1 MGKRCYP
8 TNSSTKIN
16 DLKLEDENAMNLSEY
31 LLIFKSSLALDE
43 NAMNGGLFARKS
55 TRYKLTMIKG

>member
-1 MGKRCYP
+1 
-8 TNSSTKIN
+8 
-16 DLKLEDENAMNLSEY
+16 MNLSEY

-43 NAMNGGLFARKS
+43 NAMNGGFFARKS

>member
-1 MGKRCYP
+1 M
-8 TNSSTKIN
+8 NS
-16 DLKLEDENAMNLSEY
+16 SEY

-43 NAMNGGLFARKS
+43 NTMNGGLLAQKS

>member
-1 MGKRCYP
+1 M
-8 TNSSTKIN
+8 NS
-16 DLKLEDENAMNLSEY
+16 SEY

-43 NAMNGGLFARKS
+43 NAMNEGLFTQKS

>member
-1 MGKRCYP
+1 
-8 TNSSTKIN
+8 
-16 DLKLEDENAMNLSEY
+16 MNLSEY

-55 TRYKLTMIKG
+55 TLYKLTMIKGCTPHKICQFPALIKMTMNSG

>member
-1 MGKRCYP
+1 MK
-8 TNSSTKIN
+8 
-16 DLKLEDENAMNLSEY
+16 LSEC
-31 LLIFKSSLALDE
+31 LLILKSSLALDE